1 MKLIDGMLK
10 QITPNENKNI
20 SEFNFPKIQIIN
32 KRIDPKKLNNGY
44 YQRLKC
50 EIKKQIKEETQI
62 LIINLIPKT
71 KIDEKWKLETFLH
84 LQKEFT
90 NFIIAPPSSIDSYE
104 LQEWNEV
111 FNPAILVI
119 GNQ

>member
-1 MKLIDGMLK
+1 MKLIEGMLK
-10 QITPNENKNI
+10 QIIPNENNNI
-20 SEFNFPKIQIIN
+20 SEYNFPKIQIIN

-71 KIDEKWKLETFLH
+71 KINEKFYLKALLLLSVGTEDIIKRKLGH
-84 LQKEFT
+84 YSK
-90 NFIIAPPSSIDSYE
+90 
-104 LQEWNEV
+104 
-111 FNPAILVI
+111 
-119 GNQ
+119 